1 MQKIFLVLFIFFLV
15 NCSRKVDNIDLSIS
29 NTDYKLDLKTGEFK
43 IDWYGNY
50 KDTVRFSKK
59 ENEKINELIY
69 KYHLDTLKGEKSV
82 CGNEIL
88 IMPNFNDVFTLK
100 KENSITSKIYI
111 STQVSLEKSKPN
123 KTEIDIFN
131 FKEDFFKLLN
141 QNKDFKRNMDTLKV
155 AKKSDRRLFL

>member
-1 MQKIFLVLFIFFLV
+1 MKKIFLILFTFFLV
-15 NCSRKVDNIDLSIS
+15 NCSRKVDSFDLSIS
-29 NTDYKLDLKTGEFK
+29 NADYKLDVKTGEFK

-50 KDTVRFSKK
+50 KDTVRFSKT

-69 KYHLDTLKGEKSV
+69 KYHLDTLKGEKWV
-82 CGNEIL
+82 CENEIL
-88 IMPNFNDVFTLK
+88 IMPNFNDVLTLK
-100 KENSITSKIYI
+100 KENSITSKLYI

-141 QNKDFKRNMDTLKV
+141 GNKDFKKNMDTLKV
-155 AKKSDRRLFL
+155 AKKNDRRLFL